1 VPGSEFEF
9 TVTQSVFDRL
19 LDLEPGS
26 VRDESVSRHEG
37 VNRLRQAVRRDL
49 EHLLNTRNPF
59 PDLSPEFAEAGQS
72 VLAYGVADFAAFNVL
87 SVRDQGRLRQLIE
100 RSIRTFE
107 PRLTGVTVSILPM
120 GQTERSLRLHVD
132 ARLMMDPVP
141 EPVAFDVVMPQLSS
155 RCEVKEK

>member
-1 VPGSEFEF
+1 MPSAEFEF
-9 TVTQSVFDRL
+9 VVTPSVFDRL

-26 VRDESVSRHEG
+26 PRDGQVSHSEG
-37 VNRLRQAVRRDL
+37 VSRLRQAVRRDL
-49 EHLLNTRNPF
+49 EHLLNTRNPVPF
-59 PDLSPEFAEAGQS
+59 LSPEFAEAGQS
-72 VLAYGVADFAAFNVL
+72 VLAYGVADFTAFNVL
-87 SVRDQGRLRQLIE
+87 SPRDQERLRLVIE
-100 RSIRTFE
+100 RSIRAFE
-107 PRLTGVTVSILPM
+107 PRLTGVSVSILPI